1 MRGQGGRTWLRFAVV
16 WMGIAAM
23 IVGVTVMPRVYAAE
37 PDVPTLFYNDAAWAM
52 DNYYPSLG
60 YTVGSMEDFWL
71 PLSFYEEIDGIRV
84 TRGTARNHTIFV
96 VQDTVSGKYLS
107 FNVNDSTYAQTE
119 RSTLILIHTMLYS
132 KERYLPMRD
141 LCAYFGWTFEISD
154 DHRSV
159 RICDGRQQKTFDELL
174 AVYRPPVVTDTQTG
188 ETTEDQTQP
197 PDTEPMRPGIY
208 LASSVHLTFEDI
220 DDVHTPALL
229 DSLALFGARGTFFVT
244 GEQMAHHTDIVL
256 RILTEGHSIGLHG
269 MTADESV
276 LYTTEGMLES
286 LAEENELLCALVGR
300 KTRFVRMPNGSRS
313 GRLYLTAA
321 QKRALEDTGYLL
333 WDWNISAMDHDP
345 VYTPD
350 MVLEKIDTALRLV
363 YVPVIRMHCTELA
376 AQVLPTLL
384 QRLEDAGVKTAQ
396 ITEAS
401 SPVVFP

>member
-1 MRGQGGRTWLRFAVV
+1 MERIPKDVVRVLEKLTDAGHEAWCVGGCV
-16 WMGIAAM
+16 
-23 IVGVTVMPRVYAAE
+23 
-37 PDVPTLFYNDAAWAM
+37 
-52 DNYYPSLG
+52 
-60 YTVGSMEDFWL
+60 
-71 PLSFYEEIDGIRV
+71 
-84 TRGTARNHTIFV
+84 
-96 VQDTVSGKYLS
+96 
-107 FNVNDSTYAQTE
+107 
-119 RSTLILIHTMLYS
+119 
-132 KERYLPMRD
+132 RD
-141 LCAYFGWTFEISD
+141 LLL
-154 DHRSV
+154 
-159 RICDGRQQKTFDELL
+159 GREPGDWDATTSALPE
-174 AVYRPPVVTDTQTG
+174 
-188 ETTEDQTQP
+188 ET
-197 PDTEPMRPGIY
+197 
-208 LASSVHLTFEDI
+208 
-220 DDVHTPALL
+220 
-229 DSLALFGARGTFFVT
+229 LALFGARGTFFVT
-244 GEQMAHHTDIVL
+244 GEQMAHHTDVVL

-276 LYTTEGMLES
+276 LYTTEGMLDS
-286 LAEENELLCALVGR
+286 LAQENELLCALVGR